1 MLGDIGRA
9 LGQIGD
15 GRFLGVLGLGLVLT
29 VALLFGLAAT
39 VFWAVGLVVPAT
51 FTLPWVGE
59 ITWAADVLSW
69 AGAGLVMILSPFL
82 MVPVAGAFTG
92 LFLDRVADAVEARHY
107 PGFPRAPGTP
117 LLTGLADAV
126 GFVGLVLIANL
137 VALVIYLLVA
147 PLAPVIFWLVNGFLL
162 GREYL
167 TMVALRRMDLASAR
181 ALWRRNM
188 GEATLIGGLVALA
201 LSVPVANLLVPVVA
215 AATFT
220 HTFHRLARAGGP

>member
-1 MLGDIGRA
+1 MLADIGRA

-15 GRFLGVLGLGLVLT
+15 GRFLGVLALGLALT
-29 VALLFGLAAT
+29 VGLLFGLAAAA
-39 VFWAVGLVVPAT
+39 FWAVGLVVPPT
-51 FTLPWVGE
+51 FTLPWLGE

-69 AGAGLVMILSPFL
+69 AGAGLVLLLSPFL

-107 PGFPRAPGTP
+107 PALPRAPGTP

-126 GFVGLVLIANL
+126 GFLGLVLVANL

-147 PLAPVIFWLVNGFLL
+147 PLAPVIFWVVNGFLL

-167 TMVALRRMDLASAR
+167 TMVALRRMDRRAAR
-181 ALWRRNM
+181 AVWRRNM
-188 GEATLIGGLVALA
+188 GEATVMGGLAALA
-201 LSVPVANLLVPVVA
+201 LSVPVANLLVPVIA
-215 AATFT
+215 AAAFT
-220 HTFHRLARAGGP
+220 HTFHRLAR